1 MLQDFCLLSPF
12 SWTFKL
18 ACRSSLHVLC
28 TQCKYRPKGWYDS
41 CLAESDSLTL
51 MTQPSPDEMRE
62 CRSAEQKVAGSN
74 PGQTNTQG
82 L

>member
-1 MLQDFCLLSPF
+1 MFTRIFDSQQLVMLQDFCLLSPF

-18 ACRSSLHVLC
+18 ACRSSWHVLC

-51 MTQPSPDEMRE
+51 MTQSP
-62 CRSAEQKVAGSN
+62 
-74 PGQTNTQG
+74 PGQHS
-82 L
+82 